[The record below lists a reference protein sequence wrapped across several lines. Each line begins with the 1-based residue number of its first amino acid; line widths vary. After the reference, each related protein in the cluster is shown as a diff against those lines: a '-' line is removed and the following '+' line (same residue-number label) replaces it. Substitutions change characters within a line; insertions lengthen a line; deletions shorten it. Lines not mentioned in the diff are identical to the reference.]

1 MKNEYPE
8 QIIDKNIKKYLQE
21 KQDNFQKNKTIEN
34 CKYFKLPYIK
44 DFSDFA
50 DKKFKQLK
58 SQFCKSSTTLKI
70 AFTPTKLSSFF
81 SLKDKMPNA
90 LKSHVVYKF
99 ICAGCNAS
107 YIGYTTRYLTTRI
120 DEHFNK
126 SGSHINQHFKNS
138 KGCREKCSANCFKAI
153 DKAPSEYSL
162 MVKECIWIK
171 ELKPTLNIQHKNQIK
186 FSIYI

>member
-1 MKNEYPE
+1 
-8 QIIDKNIKKYLQE
+8 
-21 KQDNFQKNKTIEN
+21 
-34 CKYFKLPYIK
+34 
-44 DFSDFA
+44 
-50 DKKFKQLK
+50 
-58 SQFCKSSTTLKI
+58 
-70 AFTPTKLSSFF
+70 
-81 SLKDKMPNA
+81 MPDA

-107 YIGYTTRYLTTRI
+107 YIGYTTSYLTTRI

-126 SGSHINQHFKNS
+126 SGSHIHKHFEVS
-138 KGCREKCSANCFKAI
+138 KACREKCSANCFKVI

-186 FSIYI
+186 FSIKFIPYG